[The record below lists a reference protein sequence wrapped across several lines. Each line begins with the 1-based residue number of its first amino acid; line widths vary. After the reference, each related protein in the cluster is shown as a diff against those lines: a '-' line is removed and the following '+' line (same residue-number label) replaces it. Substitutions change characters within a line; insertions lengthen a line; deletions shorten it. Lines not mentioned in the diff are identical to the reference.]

1 MSYIKNVLI
10 KNLTI
15 SGLESG
21 VDAVLGDN
29 IDTVLSIDYYE
40 SIFEPVFEFE
50 ILFISSQ
57 GVLSDLQLRGTER
70 VNLEIQHDSG
80 TLEFDGLVLT
90 AFVQNESE
98 STANSFTIRVN
109 PESIVNNQK
118 ERCTKRYDPKIKAS
132 THVEN
137 ILKFNIKEVKDEML
151 DIEETANSDGF
162 FGNYWTPFKAIYW
175 LARRAMSGSM
185 PEDGGGSDRVGFLFW
200 MTKTGYKFK
209 SIDTIISDGKKDGC
223 FQYFQNDTVSEN
235 PNSDLYNPTFE
246 FDQDIID
253 HMKSS
258 AYGEKRKYFN
268 LHTLHDTDEVSF
280 SKSNA
285 KQTHLGD
292 EEEVKLNFDLN
303 ENPTRTTRVP
313 IMDFTMRMDGTI
325 SSGDGEYHPHKV
337 ISQSRMRYESV
348 LSRSLC
354 VTVPMNIGLEA
365 GKLINVKLIKSM
377 GGVDNWMSGYYLI
390 KDLRHSVHFTKDG
403 VQCYTYL
410 RLVRDTPGDD

>member
-10 KNLTI
+10 KNLVI
-15 SGLESG
+15 SGLETG
-21 VDAVLGDN
+21 VDAILGEN
-29 IDTVLSIDYYE
+29 ITTVLSIDYYE

-50 ILFISSQ
+50 ILFITNE

-70 VNLEIQHDSG
+70 VSLEIQHGSG

-90 AFVQNESE
+90 SFRQNESE
-98 STANSFTIRVN
+98 STANSFVIRVS
-109 PESIVNNQK
+109 PESIINNQK
-118 ERCTKRYDPKIKAS
+118 ERCTKRYDPKVKAS

-175 LARRAMSGSM
+175 LARRALSGSM
-185 PEDGGGSDRVGFLFW
+185 PEDGSGSDRVGFLFW

-235 PNSDLYNPTFE
+235 PNSDLYNPIFE

-258 AYGEKRKYFN
+258 SYGEKRKYFN
-268 LHTLHDTDEVSF
+268 LHTLHETEEVSF

-285 KQTHLGD
+285 KQAHLGD

-303 ENPTRTTRVP
+303 ESPTRTTRVP

-325 SSGDGEYHPHKV
+325 SSGDGEYNPHKV

>member
-21 VDAVLGDN
+21 VDAVLGVN

-57 GVLSDLQLRGTER
+57 GILSDIQLRGTER
-70 VNLEIQHDSG
+70 VSLEIQHDSG

-90 AFVQNESE
+90 SFVQNESE

-109 PESIVNNQK
+109 PESVINNQK
-118 ERCTKRYDPKIKAS
+118 ERCVKRYDPKVKAS
-132 THVEN
+132 NHVEN

-209 SIDTIISDGKKDGC
+209 SIDTIISDGKKNGVL
-223 FQYFQNDTVSEN
+223 QYFQNDTLSDN
-235 PNSDLYNPTFE
+235 PNFDLYNPRFE
-246 FDQDIID
+246 YDQNIVEQ
-253 HMKSS
+253 MRNSM
-258 AYGEKRKYFN
+258 YGENRKYFN
-268 LHTLHDTDEVSF
+268 LHTLHDTKEVVF
-280 SKSNA
+280 SKSNS
-285 KQTHLGD
+285 KQAHLGD
-292 EEEVKLNFDLN
+292 AELVDLEFDIN

-313 IMDFTMRMDGTI
+313 MMDFTMRMDGTI

-337 ISQSRMRYESV
+337 ISQSRMRYETL
-348 LSRSLC
+348 LSKSLR

-365 GKLINVKLIKSM
+365 GSVINIKLIKSM
-377 GGVDNWMSGYYLI
+377 GGTDNWMSGFYLI
-390 KDLRHSVHFTKDG
+390 KDLRHTVHFTKDG

>member
-10 KNLTI
+10 KNFTI
-15 SGLESG
+15 SGLETG
-21 VDAVLGDN
+21 IDAVLGDN
-29 IDTVLSIDYYE
+29 ITTVLSIDYYE

-50 ILFISSQ
+50 ILFITNE

-70 VNLEIQHDSG
+70 VSLEIQHGSG
-80 TLEFDGLVLT
+80 TLEFDGLVVT
-90 AFVQNESE
+90 SFYQNESE
-98 STANSFTIRVN
+98 STANSFVIRVS
-109 PESIVNNQK
+109 PESVINNQK
-118 ERCTKRYDPKIKAS
+118 ERCTKRYDPKVKAS

-137 ILKFNIKEVKDEML
+137 ILKINIKEVKDEML

-209 SIDTIISDGKKDGC
+209 SIDTIISDGKKNGVL
-223 FQYFQNDTVSEN
+223 QYFQNDVISDN
-235 PNSDLYNPTFE
+235 PNFDLYNPKFE
-246 FDQDIID
+246 YDQDII
-253 HMKSS
+253 MQMNNSM
-258 AYGEKRKYFN
+258 YGEKRKYFN
-268 LHTLHDTDEVSF
+268 LHSLFDTKEVAF
-280 SKSNA
+280 SKSNS
-285 KQTHLGD
+285 KQAHLGD
-292 EEEVKLNFDLN
+292 AELVDLEFDIN

-337 ISQSRMRYESV
+337 ISQSRMRYETL
-348 LSRSLC
+348 LSKSLR

-365 GKLINVKLIKSM
+365 GSVINIKLIKSM
-377 GGVDNWMSGYYLI
+377 GGTDNWMSGYYLI
-390 KDLRHSVHFTKDG
+390 KDLRHTVHFTKDG

>member
-70 VNLEIQHDSG
+70 VSLEIQHDSG

-90 AFVQNESE
+90 SFVQNESE

-137 ILKFNIKEVKDEML
+137 ILKLNIKETNDEML

-162 FGNYWTPFKAIYW
+162 FGNYWTPFKSIYW

-209 SIDTIISDGKKDGC
+209 SIDTIISDGKKNGVL
-223 FQYFQNDTVSEN
+223 QYFQNDVISDN
-235 PNSDLYNPTFE
+235 PNFDLYNPKFE
-246 FDQDIID
+246 YDQDII
-253 HMKSS
+253 MQMNNSM
-258 AYGEKRKYFN
+258 YGEKRKYFN
-268 LHTLHDTDEVSF
+268 LHSLFDTKEVAF
-280 SKSNA
+280 SKSNS
-285 KQTHLGD
+285 KQAHLGD
-292 EEEVKLNFDLN
+292 EEMVNLDFDLN
-303 ENPTRTTRVP
+303 ENPSRTTRVP
-313 IMDFTMRMDGTI
+313 IVDFTMRMDGTI
-325 SSGDGEYHPHKV
+325 NSGDGEYNPHKV
-337 ISQSRMRYESV
+337 ISQSRMRYET
-348 LSRSLC
+348 LLCKSLRA
-354 VTVPMNIGLEA
+354 TVPMNIELEA
-365 GKLINVKLIKSM
+365 GRVINVKLIKSM

-390 KDLRHSVHFTKDG
+390 KDLRHAVHFTENG

>member
-15 SGLESG
+15 SGLETG

-57 GVLSDLQLRGTER
+57 GILSDLQLRGTER
-70 VNLEIQHDSG
+70 VSLEIQHDSG

-90 AFVQNESE
+90 SFVQNESE

-209 SIDTIISDGKKDGC
+209 SIDTIISDGKKNGVL
-223 FQYFQNDTVSEN
+223 QYFQNEALSDN
-235 PNSDLYNPTFE
+235 PNFNLYDPRFE
-246 FDQDIID
+246 YDQNITEQ
-253 HMKSS
+253 MRNSM
-258 AYGEKRKYFN
+258 YGENRKYFN
-268 LHTLHDTDEVSF
+268 LHTLHDTKEVSF
-280 SKSNA
+280 SKSNS
-285 KQTHLGD
+285 KQAHLGD
-292 EEEVKLNFDLN
+292 AELVDLEFDLN
-303 ENPTRTTRVP
+303 ENPSRTTRVP
-313 IMDFTMRMDGTI
+313 IVDFTMRMDGTI
-325 SSGDGEYHPHKV
+325 SSGDGEYNPHKV
-337 ISQSRMRYESV
+337 ISQSRMRYESL
-348 LSRSLC
+348 LSKSLVC
-354 VTVPMNIGLEA
+354 TVAMNLELEA
-365 GKLINVKLIKSM
+365 GNLINVKLIRSM
-377 GGVDNWMSGYYLI
+377 GGIDEWMSGYYLI
-390 KDLRHSVHFTKDG
+390 KDLRHTVHFTANG

-410 RLVRDTPGDD
+410 RLVRDTPGDA

>member
-10 KNLTI
+10 KNLII

-29 IDTVLSIDYYE
+29 ITTVLSIDYYE

-50 ILFISSQ
+50 IMFISNE
-57 GVLSDLQLRGTER
+57 GVLSDIKLRGTER
-70 VNLEIQHDSG
+70 VNLEIQHQSG
-80 TLEFDGLVLT
+80 TLEFENLVLT
-90 AFVQNESE
+90 SFVQNESE
-98 STANSFTIRVN
+98 STATSFSIRVN
-109 PESIVNNQK
+109 PESVVTNLK
-118 ERCTKRYDPKIKAS
+118 ERCTKRYDPKVKAS

-175 LARRAMSGSM
+175 LARRALSGSM
-185 PEDGGGSDRVGFLFW
+185 PEDGSGSDRVGFLFW

-235 PNSDLYNPTFE
+235 PNSDLYNPIFE

-258 AYGEKRKYFN
+258 SYGEKRKYFN
-268 LHTLHDTDEVSF
+268 LHTLHETEEVSF

-285 KQTHLGD
+285 KQAHLGD

-303 ENPTRTTRVP
+303 ESPTRTTRVP

-325 SSGDGEYHPHKV
+325 SSGDGEYNPHKV

>member
-29 IDTVLSIDYYE
+29 ITTVLSIDYYE

-50 ILFISSQ
+50 IMFISNE
-57 GVLSDLQLRGTER
+57 GVLSNIKLRGTER
-70 VNLEIQHDSG
+70 VNLEIQHQSG
-80 TLEFDGLVLT
+80 TLEFENLVLT
-90 AFVQNESE
+90 SFVQNESE
-98 STANSFTIRVN
+98 STATSFSIRVN
-109 PESIVNNQK
+109 PESVVTNLK
-118 ERCTKRYDPKIKAS
+118 ERCTKRYDPKVKAS

-175 LARRAMSGSM
+175 LARRALSGSM
-185 PEDGGGSDRVGFLFW
+185 PEDGSGSDRVGFLFW

-235 PNSDLYNPTFE
+235 PNSDLYNPIFE

-268 LHTLHDTDEVSF
+268 LHTLHDTEEVTF

-285 KQTHLGD
+285 KQAHLGD

-303 ENPTRTTRVP
+303 ESPTRTTRVP

-325 SSGDGEYHPHKV
+325 SSGDGEYNPHKV

>member
-70 VNLEIQHDSG
+70 VSLEIQHDSG

-90 AFVQNESE
+90 SFVQNESE

-209 SIDTIISDGKKDGC
+209 SIDTIISDGKKNGVL
-223 FQYFQNDTVSEN
+223 QYFQNETLSDN
-235 PNSDLYNPTFE
+235 PNFNLYDPRFE
-246 FDQDIID
+246 YDQNITEQ
-253 HMKSS
+253 MRNSM
-258 AYGEKRKYFN
+258 YGENRKYFN
-268 LHTLHDTDEVSF
+268 LHTLHDTKEVSF
-280 SKSNA
+280 SKSNS
-285 KQTHLGD
+285 KQAHLGD
-292 EEEVKLNFDLN
+292 AELVDLEFDLN
-303 ENPTRTTRVP
+303 ENPSRTTRVP
-313 IMDFTMRMDGTI
+313 IVDFTMRMDGTI
-325 SSGDGEYHPHKV
+325 SSGDGEYNPHKV
-337 ISQSRMRYESV
+337 ISQSRMRYESL
-348 LSRSLC
+348 LSKSLVC
-354 VTVPMNIGLEA
+354 TVAMNLELEA
-365 GKLINVKLIKSM
+365 GNLINVKLIRSM
-377 GGVDNWMSGYYLI
+377 GGIDEWMSGYYLI
-390 KDLRHSVHFTKDG
+390 KDLRHTVHFRDNG

>member
-29 IDTVLSIDYYE
+29 ITTVLSIDYYE
-40 SIFEPVFEFE
+40 SIFEPVFEFV
-50 ILFISSQ
+50 ITFISNE
-57 GVLSDLQLRGTER
+57 GVLSDIKLRGTER
-70 VNLEIQHDSG
+70 VTLEIQHQSG
-80 TLEFDGLVLT
+80 TLEFENLVLT
-90 AFVQNESE
+90 SFVQEESE
-98 STANSFTIRVN
+98 STATSFSIRVN
-109 PESIVNNQK
+109 PESIVNNLK
-118 ERCTKRYDPKIKAS
+118 ERCTKRYDPKVKAS
-132 THVEN
+132 SHVEN
-137 ILKFNIKEVKDEML
+137 ILKFNIKEVKDELL

-175 LARRAMSGSM
+175 LARRAVSGSM
-185 PEDGGGSDRVGFLFW
+185 PEDGSGSDRVGFLFW

-223 FQYFQNDTVSEN
+223 FQYFQNDTISEN

-258 AYGEKRKYFN
+258 IYGEKRKYFN
-268 LHTLHDTDEVSF
+268 LHTLHDTEEVSF

-285 KQTHLGD
+285 KQAHLGD

-303 ENPTRTTRVP
+303 ESPTRTTRVP
-313 IMDFTMRMDGTI
+313 IVDFTMRMGGTI
-325 SSGDGEYHPHKV
+325 SSGDGEYNPHKV

-390 KDLRHSVHFTKDG
+390 KDLRHSVHFTKNG